1 MPPFA
6 KGTPKPEGSG
16 RKLGQLNYL
25 TQDVRTGIALA
36 AYKVGGVARL
46 VDWIMESPQNEFAFW
61 TGIWPR
67 LAPVQVQG
75 SGPGGEIEL
84 NINVE
89 LKREELIKKLE
100 ERGLPISVFGMDKPV
115 LELEA
120 VKGNGREREAQTSGN
135 GDATRPN
142 RRVASR

>member
-1 MPPFA
+1 MAYP
-6 KGTPKPEGSG
+6 KGAPKPEGSG
-16 RKLGQLNYL
+16 RKVGTTNVL
-25 TQDVRTGIALA
+25 TADIKAGIALA

-67 LAPVQVQG
+67 LAPVQLQG
-75 SGPGGEIEL
+75 SGPSGEIEL
-84 NINVE
+84 NVNIE

-100 ERGLPISVFGMDKPV
+100 ERGLPLAVFGMDKPV

-120 VKGNGREREAQTSGN
+120 AKGDGREREAKTSGN

-142 RRVASR
+142 RRVAPR